1 MTLNHEQV
9 RIVRGARSRVPIIV
23 AIHST
28 ERGKALGGCRLWHYP
43 DWRDG
48 LADALRLAEGMTAKN
63 AAAGLEHGGG
73 KTVVALPDGLVLDA
87 NTRRDVLLDVGDI
100 IESFGDAY
108 ATGPDV
114 GTTPDD
120 MAVIGERTSQV
131 FCRPEASGGSGDCSP
146 YTAIG
151 VLAAMRAVCRALD
164 GSPDLRGR
172 RITVIGLGHVGT
184 PLVRALHADGARLT
198 VTDID
203 PTRRALATALDATW
217 VDIDKAP
224 TEPADI
230 LVPAALGGLLT
241 RELVPRLR
249 CRGIVGPA
257 NNQLAEPEVAQLLSA
272 RGIIWATDHL
282 ASAGGV
288 VYAVARELHGVD
300 HQRALERVLS
310 IEHTVESQL
319 RSAHTLRPGSLTVP
333 RDQRRR
339 VESRRARGNAC

>member
-9 RIVRGARSRVPIIV
+9 RIVLGARSGVPIIV

-63 AAAGLEHGGG
+63 AAAGLQHGGG
-73 KTVVALPDGLVLDA
+73 KTVVALPAGFVLDA
-87 NTRRDVLLDVGDI
+87 QARREVMLDVGDL
-100 IESFGDAY
+100 IESFDGSY

-114 GTTPDD
+114 GTTPED
-120 MAVIGERTSQV
+120 MAVIGERTGEV
-131 FCRPEASGGSGDCSP
+131 FCRPEAAGGSGDCSP

-151 VLAAMRAVCRALD
+151 VLAAMRAVCGELD
-164 GSPDLRGR
+164 GSTELRGR
-172 RITVIGLGHVGT
+172 RVTVVGLGHVGT
-184 PLVRALHADGARLT
+184 PLVRALHADGAVLT

-203 PTRRALATALDATW
+203 PARRALAAALGATW
-217 VDIDKAP
+217 VDIDRAP
-224 TEPADI
+224 TVPADI

-241 RELVPRLR
+241 RELVPHLR

-257 NNQLAEPEVAQLLSA
+257 NNQLAEPEVARLLSA

-300 HQRALERVLS
+300 HQQALERVLS
-310 IEHTVESQL
+310 IEDTVRSQL
-319 RSAHTLRPGSLTVP
+319 RSVHT
-333 RDQRRR
+333 
-339 VESRRARGNAC
+339 RGQVA